1 MKHLI
6 FKFYLILLGLLFTT
20 GFAPIRQEHDDIECK
35 PGEVI
40 AGKTTKRQIIE
51 LCGLAPKS
59 RIVGNYEI
67 LEYRDNSA
75 KVGKAIGLGVLG
87 GLAGGIPLEGLAGNY
102 KKEAIVFID
111 LASGTVRD
119 YYYHNYDDNKG
130 HDLSESTLLQADEKI
145 EDGNIDEAIALLKQS
160 ITQNPSNHRSLNT
173 LAWLMTEMNTDSKAA
188 LGYAQKAVEIFP
200 DSPYN
205 NGTLGMAYLRN
216 NDREN
221 AKKHLEKA
229 IKLYGLY
236 FPTEEKAIEHD
247 KAWLKFANGE

>member
-1 MKHLI
+1 MR
-6 FKFYLILLGLLFTT
+6 LLLLQFCIMITVTIFTT
-20 GFAPIRQEHDDIECK
+20 GFAPIRQEHDDVECK

-40 AGKTTKRQIIE
+40 AGKTTKRQIVE

-75 KVGKAIGLGVLG
+75 KVGKAIGLGMLG

-102 KKEAIVFID
+102 KKEAIVFVD

-119 YYYHNYDDNKG
+119 FYYHDYDKNKG
-130 HDLSESTLLQADEKI
+130 HDLSETTLLQADEKI
-145 EDGNIDEAIALLKQS
+145 EDGNVDEAITLLKQAIS
-160 ITQNPSNHRSLNT
+160 QNQKNHRALNT
-173 LAWLMTEMNTDSKAA
+173 LAWLMAEMNIDAKAA
-188 LGYAQKAVEIFP
+188 LVYAQKAVEIFP

-221 AKKHLEKA
+221 AKKSLDKA
-229 IKLYGLY
+229 IKLYEFY
-236 FPTEEKAIEHD
+236 FPTAEKAIEHD
-247 KAWLKFANGE
+247 KALLKFANGE